1 MSNNT
6 PVIALKNISKGFGK
20 VIANN
25 NVNLRLYK
33 GEIHALLGENGAG
46 KSTLISIISGVYS
59 PDGGTI
65 ELDGK
70 EVHFTSPKEAMDAGV
85 GTIYQHFK
93 LVEAMT
99 ARENILLGMKKDYL
113 VKVKKQMQIL

>member
-46 KSTLISIISGVYS
+46 KSTLISVISGVYS

-99 ARENILLGMKKDYL
+99 ARENILLGMKKGYL